1 MLMLEQTTEIN
12 LLYDFYGL
20 LLTKKQQLI
29 LECYY
34 LDDWSLSE
42 IANHQ
47 GTSRQAVFEGI
58 KRAEQHLIEFEN
70 KLGMVQKYRQRDQI
84 AKKILSKLSA
94 DPTLQAEISPLIQQ
108 MID

>member
-1 MLMLEQTTEIN
+1 LLEQTTEIN
-12 LLYDFYGL
+12 LLYDFYGS

-34 LDDWSLSE
+34 HDDWSLSE

-58 KRAEQHLIEFEN
+58 KRAGQHLIEYEN
-70 KLGMVQKYRQRDQI
+70 KLGMVAKYRERDQI

-94 DPTLQAEISPLIQQ
+94 DPSLEEELAPLIQQ

>member
-1 MLMLEQTTEIN
+1 MVLEQTTEIN
-12 LLYDFYGL
+12 LLYDFYGS

-42 IANHQ
+42 IASHQ

-70 KLGMVQKYRQRDQI
+70 KLGMMQKHRQRDQI

-94 DPTLQAEISPLIQQ
+94 DPTLQEEISPLIQQ